1 MCRFE
6 FFGKLLQKVT
16 SGRVAVSDAPEAMK
30 VEGLPECTKHKR
42 RKEQPV
48 S

>member
-1 MCRFE
+1 MCRFK

-16 SGRVAVSDAPEAMK
+16 SGKVAMSDAPEAVR
-30 VEGLPECTKHKR
+30 VEGLSECTEHKR

-48 S
+48 P